1 MKIFGNRRRRSAPI
15 QRPNPAPQSTREV
28 REPQENAERQNRLSP
43 TARGALLLLAAVVL
57 FVSTVLVCFS
67 LIKKSAE
74 PLVMDN
80 GGKTSPLKYVVDSDP
95 PPQVDAPRTLEA
107 PKGVNDSQR
116 LNILLLSVDPAT
128 ESTGTLLLLNVDL
141 RNAEVAM
148 LSIPRDTFVSG
159 NFEMPKIDRVYAES
173 GERGVQA
180 LEEQVRAMFGFLPDY
195 YFEINEQVLQAA
207 IKAVGPI
214 AFEIP
219 EEPAYS
225 GLPAGTRELT
235 AAEALKLLQF
245 DADYTTVGTEPARVQ
260 RALLQTIFDKLL
272 AAQDK
277 VEENAEALAAAA
289 ETDLT
294 AEDLMYFGY
303 LLKDT
308 SFAASFSRA
317 LPGTEIT
324 IEGYAFYQVD
334 PNEALELINASFN
347 PLEEPLTVF
356 DLNFRQKTGAS
367 TEGEIGAFGFGK
379 KTEATEETTEETTE
393 EITASSATEESS
405 EPTQEGTDN
414 QTTEAPTTEP

>member
-15 QRPNPAPQSTREV
+15 QRTNPAPQSTREV

-173 GERGVQA
+173 GETRCAGA
-180 LEEQVRAMFGFLPDY
+180 GGAGPRHVR
-195 YFEINEQVLQAA
+195 
-207 IKAVGPI
+207 
-214 AFEIP
+214 
-219 EEPAYS
+219 
-225 GLPAGTRELT
+225 LPAR
-235 AAEALKLLQF
+235 LL
-245 DADYTTVGTEPARVQ
+245 
-260 RALLQTIFDKLL
+260 L
-272 AAQDK
+272 
-277 VEENAEALAAAA
+277 
-289 ETDLT
+289 
-294 AEDLMYFGY
+294 
-303 LLKDT
+303 
-308 SFAASFSRA
+308 
-317 LPGTEIT
+317 
-324 IEGYAFYQVD
+324 
-334 PNEALELINASFN
+334 
-347 PLEEPLTVF
+347 
-356 DLNFRQKTGAS
+356 
-367 TEGEIGAFGFGK
+367 
-379 KTEATEETTEETTE
+379 
-393 EITASSATEESS
+393 
-405 EPTQEGTDN
+405 
-414 QTTEAPTTEP
+414 

>member
-15 QRPNPAPQSTREV
+15 QRPNPAPQNAREM
-28 REPQENAERQNRLSP
+28 REPQESAEEQNRLSP
-43 TARGALLLLAAVVL
+43 TARGALLLLAAIVL

-74 PLVMDN
+74 PLTMDN

-180 LEEQVRAMFGFLPDY
+180 LEEQVRAMFGFQPDY

-214 AFEIP
+214 SFEIP

-235 AAEALKLLQF
+235 AAEAMKLLQF

-260 RALLQTIFDKLL
+260 RSLLQTILDKLL

-289 ETDLT
+289 RTDLT

-324 IEGYAFYQVD
+324 IEDYAFYQVN
-334 PNEALELINASFN
+334 PQEALELINASFN
-347 PLEEPLTVF
+347 PSEEPLTVF

-379 KTEATEETTEETTE
+379 KTESTEETDATEETT
-393 EITASSATEESS
+393 ASSAPEESS
-405 EPTQEGTDN
+405 EQTQESTDN